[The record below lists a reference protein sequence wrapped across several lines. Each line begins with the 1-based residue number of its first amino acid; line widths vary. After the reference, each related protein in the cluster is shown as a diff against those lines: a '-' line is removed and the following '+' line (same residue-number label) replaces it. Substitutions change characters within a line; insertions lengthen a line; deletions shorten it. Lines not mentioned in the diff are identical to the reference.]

1 MKQVFLTFRLPE
13 PHRSRLRGRSRS
25 GVAKARLRVT
35 RDLSRAEGILCLLR
49 DRVDFDAA
57 PRLRVVSVMAV
68 GYENVDV
75 AEATRRGILV
85 TNTPGVL
92 TETTADLAF
101 ALLMAVARR
110 IVEGDGDVRAG
121 RFRGWGPFD
130 YLGQDVHGATLG
142 IVGPGRIGKALA
154 KRARGFGM
162 KVCFAD
168 RRKSSLPRV
177 LRASDFVSLH
187 CPLTPQTRHLIGKRE
202 LAMMKKSAVLIN
214 TTRGPV
220 VDESALVRAL
230 RSGTI
235 AGAGLDVYEREPR
248 VPASLRRMK
257 NVVLLPHIGSASRA
271 TRDAMASLAV
281 DNLIAGLSGRRPPH
295 AVNEL
300 QIRSRRRR
308 KSS

>member
-1 MKQVFLTFRLPE
+1 M
-13 PHRSRLRGRSRS
+13 
-25 GVAKARLRVT
+25 
-35 RDLSRAEGILCLLR
+35 
-49 DRVDFDAA
+49 
-57 PRLRVVSVMAV
+57 
-68 GYENVDV
+68 
-75 AEATRRGILV
+75 

-130 YLGQDVHGATLG
+130 YLGQDVYGTTLG
-142 IVGPGRIGKALA
+142 IVGPGRIGKAVA

-162 KVCFAD
+162 KVLFAD
-168 RRKSSLPRV
+168 RRKSSLARV

-187 CPLTPQTRHLIGKRE
+187 CPLTSQTRHLIGKRE

-257 NVVLLPHIGSASRA
+257 NVVLLPHIGSASHA

-281 DNLIAGLSGRRPPH
+281 DNLIAGLAGRRPPH

-308 KSS
+308 KRS

>member
-1 MKQVFLTFRLPE
+1 MKPSFLTFRLPE
-13 PHRSRLRGRSRS
+13 PHRSRLR
-25 GVAKARLRVT
+25 VT
-35 RDLSRAEGILCLLR
+35 RVLSQAEGILCLFG
-49 DRVDFDAA
+49 DRVDFDAS

-68 GYENVDV
+68 GYDNIDV

-101 ALLMAVARR
+101 ALLMSVARR

-142 IVGPGRIGKALA
+142 IVGPGRIGKAVA

-162 KVCFAD
+162 KVLFAD
-168 RRKSSLPRV
+168 RRKSSLARV

-202 LAMMKKSAVLIN
+202 LAMMKKSAILIN

-281 DNLIAGLSGRRPPH
+281 DNLIAGLSGRRPPQ

-300 QIRSRRRR
+300 QIRARRRR
-308 KSS
+308 KRS